1 MDLMD
6 LKPKSEVVEILL
18 THPTTEELLL
28 NDDGS
33 EMSVTVAANHS
44 KEYRAAM
51 HEQQD
56 RRIKLLQKKGSN
68 TTYSSADLEKDAI
81 DLLAKITKEWD
92 ITYGGE
98 KPKLTLGKAKEI
110 YSDVFW
116 LRNQIEGA
124 LADNMDFTKG

>member
-1 MDLMD
+1 M
-6 LKPKSEVVEILL
+6 
-18 THPTTEELLL
+18 
-28 NDDGS
+28 
-33 EMSVTVAANHS
+33 
-44 KEYRAAM
+44 
-51 HEQQD
+51 
-56 RRIKLLQKKGSN
+56 LQKKGSSS
-68 TTYSSADLEKDAI
+68 TYSSADIDRDTI

-124 LADNMDFTKG
+124 LADNVDFTKG